1 MIPLVST
8 LCQGPLGVAQL
19 PRLWWKNL
27 LHQAGQLDEDYPFC
41 SGGLD
46 KYVLEVLRIDQDSA
60 LQFLWD
66 QRPTYLQFEEWVTA
80 EGTYEPNRIARW
92 NESLVPR
99 THYRPDKIDETY
111 GDIGWAQEET
121 TEVSAVLLNC
131 LQDWHLFHSRVF
143 ARVLTPDAPGLSG
156 PVAPTLSSIDRGPL
170 GICQLPRTWLKTC
183 LRARGWLHLD
193 YPDCAE
199 GSLDQRCLQTLQ
211 VDQDAA
217 LAFLRE
223 EMPTYLAFEDWVRQE
238 GTIEKEVVAAFNQ
251 RLLEREHNAA
261 KQAEIHAT
269 LQRPPTWTSGVLLNH
284 LEDWHY
290 AHQGLVGG

>member
-19 PRLWWKNL
+19 PRLWWKNR
-27 LHQAGQLDEDYPFC
+27 LHQAGQLDPGYPFC

-46 KYVLEVLRIDQDSA
+46 KYVLEVLRLDQDRT

-66 QRPTYLQFEEWVTA
+66 QRPSYLQFEEWVTA
-80 EGTYEPNRIARW
+80 EGTCDPARIERW
-92 NESLVPR
+92 NKALVQ
-99 THYRPDKIDETY
+99 RPHHIPEKIDETY
-111 GDIGWAQEET
+111 GDIGWSQEET

-131 LQDWHLFHSRVF
+131 LQDWQLFHRQVF
-143 ARVLTPDAPGLSG
+143 APGAEGLPG

-183 LRARGWLHLD
+183 LRARGLLHPD

-199 GSLDQRCLQTLQ
+199 GSLDQRCLRTLQ
-211 VDQDAA
+211 VDEDAA
-217 LAFLRE
+217 LAFLRG
-223 EMPTYLAFEDWVRQE
+223 EMPAYLAFEDWVRQE
-238 GTIEKEVVAAFNQ
+238 GVVEEGAVAAFNR
-251 RLLEREHNAA
+251 RLLERVHIEA

-269 LQRPPTWTSGVLLNH
+269 LQRPRTWTSGVLLNH
-284 LEDWHY
+284 LEDWHF
-290 AHQGLVGG
+290 AHQGLEGL

>member
-1 MIPLVST
+1 M
-8 LCQGPLGVAQL
+8 
-19 PRLWWKNL
+19 
-27 LHQAGQLDEDYPFC
+27 
-41 SGGLD
+41 
-46 KYVLEVLRIDQDSA
+46 
-60 LQFLWD
+60 
-66 QRPTYLQFEEWVTA
+66 TA
-80 EGTYEPNRIARW
+80 EGTHEDARISRW

-111 GDIGWAQEET
+111 GDIGWSPEET

-131 LQDWHLFHSRVF
+131 LQDWHLFHGRVF
-143 ARVLTPDAPGLSG
+143 APGALG
-156 PVAPTLSSIDRGPL
+156 LPAPVAPTLSSLDRGPL

-183 LRARGWLHLD
+183 LRAKGLLHPD

-217 LAFLRE
+217 LIFLRQTL
-223 EMPTYLAFEDWVRQE
+223 PTYLEFEAWVRRQ
-238 GTIEKEVVAAFNQ
+238 GTVEEEAVAAFNQ
-251 RLLEREHNAA
+251 RLLEREHIAA

>member
-60 LQFLWD
+60 LQLFVG
-66 QRPTYLQFEEWVTA
+66 PTAYQPRIRGVGNRRRYVRGPIA
-80 EGTYEPNRIARW
+80 SRAGTSRW
-92 NESLVPR
+92 CRR

-111 GDIGWAQEET
+111 GDIGWSPEET

-131 LQDWHLFHSRVF
+131 LQDWHLFHGRVF
-143 ARVLTPDAPGLSG
+143 ARVLTPDAPGLPG

-199 GSLDQRCLQTLQ
+199 GSLDQRCLADLAGGSGRSPC
-211 VDQDAA
+211 VSPRGDAD
-217 LAFLRE
+217 LSR
-223 EMPTYLAFEDWVRQE
+223 
-238 GTIEKEVVAAFNQ
+238 I
-251 RLLEREHNAA
+251 
-261 KQAEIHAT
+261 
-269 LQRPPTWTSGVLLNH
+269 
-284 LEDWHY
+284 
-290 AHQGLVGG
+290 

>member
-8 LCQGPLGVAQL
+8 LCKGPLGVAQL

-27 LHQAGQLDEDYPFC
+27 LHQAGQLDPGYPFC

-46 KYVLEVLRIDQDSA
+46 KYVLEVLRLDRDST

-66 QRPTYLQFEEWVTA
+66 QRPSYLQFEEWAIA
-80 EGTYEPNRIARW
+80 EGTWDNARVERW
-92 NESLVPR
+92 NQALAQ
-99 THYRPDKIDETY
+99 RPHHIPEKIDETY
-111 GDIGWAQEET
+111 GDIGWPQEEV

-131 LQDWHLFHSRVF
+131 LQDWNLFHRQVF
-143 ARVLTPDAPGLSG
+143 ARILTPEAPGLSG
-156 PVAPTLSSIDRGPL
+156 PVAPILSSIDRGPL

-183 LRARGWLHLD
+183 LRSRGWLHPD

-199 GSLDQRCLQTLQ
+199 GSLDQRCLRTLQ
-211 VDQDAA
+211 VDEDAA
-217 LAFLRE
+217 LGFLRE
-223 EMPTYLAFEDWVRQE
+223 ELPTYLEFEDWVRRE
-238 GTIEKEVVAAFNQ
+238 GVVEEGAVAAFNR
-251 RLLEREHNAA
+251 RLLEREHIAA
-261 KQAEIHAT
+261 KQAEIHAA

-290 AHQGLVGG
+290 AHQGLAGG

>member
-46 KYVLEVLRIDQDSA
+46 KYVLEVLCIDQDSA
-60 LQFLWD
+60 LRFLWN
-66 QRPTYLQFEEWVTA
+66 QRPNYLQFEEWVTA
-80 EGTYEPNRIARW
+80 EGTHEDARISRW

-99 THYRPDKIDETY
+99 THYRPAKIDETY
-111 GDIGWAQEET
+111 GDIGWSLEET

-131 LQDWHLFHSRVF
+131 LQDWQLFHRRVF
-143 ARVLTPDAPGLSG
+143 APDAPGLSG
-156 PVAPTLSSIDRGPL
+156 PVAPTLSSTDRGSL

-183 LRARGWLHLD
+183 LRARGWLHPD
-193 YPDCAE
+193 YPDCS
-199 GSLDQRCLQTLQ
+199 GLDKLCLQTLQ
-211 VDQDAA
+211 VDQDVA
-217 LAFLRE
+217 LIFLRQTL
-223 EMPTYLAFEDWVRQE
+223 PTYLDFEAWVRRQ
-238 GTIEKEVVAAFNQ
+238 GTIEEEAVAAFNQ

>member
-46 KYVLEVLRIDQDSA
+46 KYVLEVLRIDQDRA
-60 LQFLWD
+60 LRFLWD
-66 QRPTYLQFEEWVTA
+66 QRPNYLQFEEWVTA

-92 NESLVPR
+92 NKSLVPR
-99 THYRPDKIDETY
+99 THYMPAKIDETY
-111 GDIGWAQEET
+111 GDIGWSLEET

-143 ARVLTPDAPGLSG
+143 APGAPGLLG
-156 PVAPTLSSIDRGPL
+156 PVAPTLSSTDRGPL

-183 LRARGWLHLD
+183 LRARGWLHPD

-217 LAFLRE
+217 LIFLRQTL
-223 EMPTYLAFEDWVRQE
+223 PTYLDFEAWVRRQ
-238 GTIEKEVVAAFNQ
+238 GTIEE
-251 RLLEREHNAA
+251 
-261 KQAEIHAT
+261 
-269 LQRPPTWTSGVLLNH
+269 GGCG
-284 LEDWHY
+284 
-290 AHQGLVGG
+290 GL